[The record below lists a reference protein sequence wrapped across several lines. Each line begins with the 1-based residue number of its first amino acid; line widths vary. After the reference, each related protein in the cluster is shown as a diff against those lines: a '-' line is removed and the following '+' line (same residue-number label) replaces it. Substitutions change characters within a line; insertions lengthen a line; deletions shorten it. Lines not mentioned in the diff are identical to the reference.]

1 MAPLWRLPSSAM
13 IFFTLTTTTTLAAT
27 KAVTDPSFL
36 SQVKQSEVSYGCFFR
51 EIGRAHV

>member
-51 EIGRAHV
+51 ENDS